1 MSSKLFPVT
10 YVEGR
15 RRKGR
20 GRNPFLKR
28 ETEEEGA
35 NEAAKGMKKMLRK
48 EREKERSW
56 LQGWGVREQEKL

>member
-1 MSSKLFPVT
+1 MT
-10 YVEGR
+10 YVERR

-28 ETEEEGA
+28 GREEEGA
-35 NEAAKGMKKMLRK
+35 DEAAKGMKKMLRK